1 MSLVPCSVPTL
12 QKARLTPRRA
22 FCSRR
27 RRRPRPRRRALGQA
41 IWNAGR
47 YCLPTP
53 LSPAAW
59 SGVWSTDRTDPA
71 RAGPPGVVLAVLDPP
86 QG

>member
-22 FCSRR
+22 FSRR
-27 RRRPRPRRRALGQA
+27 RRRRRRRRALGQA
-41 IWNAGR
+41 IRNAGR

-71 RAGPPGVVLAVLDPP
+71 RAGPPGVVLVVLDPP